1 MINETPK
8 RILVV
13 DDNEDHLV
21 ITKSRLELQNSSFVV
36 DIARSG
42 EECLSV
48 LESGEFDCIISDYEM
63 RPGMSGMELLLEI
76 KARDYVVPFI
86 VLTDYGNP
94 QLERD
99 VYMHGAEAYF
109 TKSSGD
115 VNFLHIA
122 DSIRTAVAKQRLLSK
137 TQPAN
142 IVHINGEAE
151 AAEVKRK
158 TILEELRELLSRLP
172 HVGMLLNPDGTTLT
186 ELNPAAAAFFGKCSE
201 SFKGDSI
208 MTLVKECQRTQFS
221 RMLLK
226 IFNGRQPS
234 EVVSLVG
241 AGGRVQP
248 FAVTGTGYSY
258 KGKMISILLAA
269 RPLVH
274 L

>member
-1 MINETPK
+1 VINKTPK

-36 DIARSG
+36 LTARSG

-48 LESGEFDCIISDYEM
+48 LENKEFDCIISDYEM
-63 RPGMSGMELLLEI
+63 RPGMSGMELLMEI

-99 VYMHGAEAYF
+99 AYMHGAEAYF

-115 VNFLHIA
+115 VNFIHIA
-122 DSIRTAVAKQRLLSK
+122 DSIRMAVAKQRLLNK

-142 IVHINGEAE
+142 ILHINGEAE
-151 AAEVKRK
+151 AAEIKRA
-158 TILEELRELLSRLP
+158 TILEELRELLNRLP
-172 HVGMLLNPDGTTLT
+172 YVGMLLSQDATTLMN
-186 ELNPAAAAFFGKCSE
+186 LNPAAEAFFGKNAE
-201 SFKGDSI
+201 S
-208 MTLVKECQRTQFS
+208 QRTQFS

-248 FAVTGTGYSY
+248 FAVSGTGYSY
-258 KGKMISILLAA
+258 KGKMIGILIAA
-269 RPLVH
+269 RPLAH
-274 L
+274 Q